1 MKLLIGAQMYTYEAK
16 VIKVIDGDT
25 VDLEIDL
32 GFHIRV
38 TKRIRLS
45 FINAP
50 EMNTDLG
57 KRSKEFLL
65 KSIPEGANV
74 IIKTQLDSTDKYGRV
89 LGEIFAPDQISSIN
103 KLMVDGGFAEYYK
116 Y

>member
-1 MKLLIGAQMYTYEAK
+1 MYTYEAK
-16 VIKVIDGDT
+16 VVKVVDGDT
-25 VDLEIDL
+25 VDLDIDL
-32 GFHIRV
+32 GFHIKV
-38 TKRIRLS
+38 TKRVRLS

-65 KSIPEGANV
+65 KTIPSGSNI

-89 LGEIFAPDQISSIN
+89 LGELFAPDQISSIN
-103 KLMVDGGFAEYYK
+103 KLMIDSGYAEYYND
-116 Y
+116 

>member
-1 MKLLIGAQMYTYEAK
+1 MYTYEAK

-25 VDLEIDL
+25 VDLDIDL
-32 GFHIRV
+32 GFHIRI

-57 KRSKEFLL
+57 KRSKDFLL
-65 KSIPEGANV
+65 KSIPQESNV
-74 IIKTQLDSTDKYGRV
+74 IIKTQLDKTDKYGRV

-103 KLMVDGGFAEYYK
+103 KLMIDGGFAEYYNK
-116 Y
+116 

>member
-1 MKLLIGAQMYTYEAK
+1 MYTYEAK
-16 VIKVIDGDT
+16 VVRVVDGDT
-25 VDLEIDL
+25 IDLDIDL
-32 GFHIRV
+32 GFHIRI

-57 KRSKEFLL
+57 KRSKDFLL
-65 KSIPEGANV
+65 KSIPQESNV
-74 IIKTQLDSTDKYGRV
+74 IIKTQLDKTDKYGRV

-103 KLMVDGGFAEYYK
+103 KLMIDGGFAEYYNK
-116 Y
+116 

>member
-1 MKLLIGAQMYTYEAK
+1 MYTYYAK

-25 VDLEIDL
+25 IDLDIDL

-50 EMNTDLG
+50 EMNARGG
-57 KRSKEFLL
+57 KESKAYVQSFL
-65 KSIPEGANV
+65 EDQQQV
-74 IIKTQLDSTDKYGRV
+74 IIKTELDKTDKYGRL
-89 LGEIFAPDQISSIN
+89 LGEIFLEGSDTSLN
-103 KLMVDGGFAEYYK
+103 KSMLDKGYAALYN
-116 Y
+116 

>member
-1 MKLLIGAQMYTYEAK
+1 MYTYEAK
-16 VIKVIDGDT
+16 VVRVVDGDT
-25 VDLEIDL
+25 IDLDIDL
-32 GFHIRV
+32 GFHIRI

-57 KRSKEFLL
+57 KRSKDFLL
-65 KSIPEGANV
+65 KSIPQESNV
-74 IIKTQLDSTDKYGRV
+74 IIKTQLDRTDKYGRV

-103 KLMVDGGFAEYYK
+103 KLMIDGGFAEYYNK
-116 Y
+116 

>member
-1 MKLLIGAQMYTYEAK
+1 MYTYEAK
-16 VIKVIDGDT
+16 VVKVIDGDT
-25 VDLEIDL
+25 VDLDIDL
-32 GFHIRV
+32 GFHIRI

-57 KRSKEFLL
+57 KRSKDFLL
-65 KSIPEGANV
+65 KSIPQESNV
-74 IIKTQLDSTDKYGRV
+74 IIKTQLDRTDKYGRV

-103 KLMVDGGFAEYYK
+103 KLMIDGGFAEYYNK
-116 Y
+116 

>member
-1 MKLLIGAQMYTYEAK
+1 MYTYGAK
-16 VIKVIDGDT
+16 VVKVIDGDT
-25 VDLEIDL
+25 IDLDIDL
-32 GFHIRV
+32 GFHIRI

-65 KSIPEGANV
+65 KSIPQESNV

-103 KLMVDGGFAEYYK
+103 KLMIDGGFAEYYNK
-116 Y
+116 